1 MQMDGRRWA
10 RDAPT
15 HPTSG
20 EFGVRK
26 VGERGKEEREKERK
40 GEDDGGGKKTKKQPR
55 NYNHKLG

>member
-1 MQMDGRRWA
+1 MQIDGRRWA

-20 EFGVRK
+20 EFGVWK

-40 GEDDGGGKKTKKQPR
+40 GEDDGGGKK
-55 NYNHKLG
+55 NEEAAAKL